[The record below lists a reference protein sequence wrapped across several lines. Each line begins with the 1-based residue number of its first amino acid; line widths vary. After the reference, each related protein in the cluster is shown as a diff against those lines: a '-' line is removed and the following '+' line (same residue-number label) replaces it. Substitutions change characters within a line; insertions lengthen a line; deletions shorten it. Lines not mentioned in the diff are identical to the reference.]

1 MILLL
6 VAVSIGWIPLI
17 QQMQGGQMYVYIQS
31 IAAYISPPIAMTFC
45 MAMTWARMNEAV
57 RKSFRAHFGSNRMRV
72 KRLSLLFVFINIVQ
86 HPPGLVNT
94 VLVETTVL
102 VEGKPV
108 TTQFYLLIVESLI

>member
-57 RKSFRAHFGSNRMRV
+57 RKFHIT
-72 KRLSLLFVFINIVQ
+72 LLMKLRSEKK
-86 HPPGLVNT
+86 LVLAIT
-94 VLVETTVL
+94 VL
-102 VEGKPV
+102 PA
-108 TTQFYLLIVESLI
+108 YLF

>member
-57 RKSFRAHFGSNRMRV
+57 RKFHI
-72 KRLSLLFVFINIVQ
+72 LL
-86 HPPGLVNT
+86 
-94 VLVETTVL
+94 
-102 VEGKPV
+102 
-108 TTQFYLLIVESLI
+108 LLINLRYKNKLVLAAVGQPRYYLPI

>member
-57 RKSFRAHFGSNRMRV
+57 RKSHI
-72 KRLSLLFVFINIVQ
+72 LL
-86 HPPGLVNT
+86 LMK
-94 VLVETTVL
+94 LRYE
-102 VEGKPV
+102 K
-108 TTQFYLLIVESLI
+108 SSS

>member
-1 MILLL
+1 MYVLTSFRIMILLL

-57 RKSFRAHFGSNRMRV
+57 RTSHI
-72 KRLSLLFVFINIVQ
+72 LLLMKLRIRK
-86 HPPGLVNT
+86 
-94 VLVETTVL
+94 TT
-102 VEGKPV
+102 
-108 TTQFYLLIVESLI
+108 

>member
-45 MAMTWARMNEAV
+45 MAMTWARMNEVV
-57 RKSFRAHFGSNRMRV
+57 RTSHI
-72 KRLSLLFVFINIVQ
+72 LLLMKLRIRK
-86 HPPGLVNT
+86 
-94 VLVETTVL
+94 TT
-102 VEGKPV
+102 
-108 TTQFYLLIVESLI
+108 

>member
-57 RKSFRAHFGSNRMRV
+57 RTSHI
-72 KRLSLLFVFINIVQ
+72 LLLMKLRIRK
-86 HPPGLVNT
+86 
-94 VLVETTVL
+94 TT
-102 VEGKPV
+102 
-108 TTQFYLLIVESLI
+108 